1 VFRRRNMKV
10 FLRFFVLF
18 LLLSCAGCS
27 YWPQTLEPQ
36 YYDTSIKEVKE
47 DIDDVSG
54 ARTL

>member
-1 VFRRRNMKV
+1 MKLFMKLFVFA
-10 FLRFFVLF
+10 

>member
-1 VFRRRNMKV
+1 MKK
-10 FLRFFVLF
+10 
-18 LLLSCAGCS
+18 LLLLFVVVSVCTGCS

-36 YYDTSIKEVKE
+36 YYKEGTREVKE

>member
-1 VFRRRNMKV
+1 MK
-10 FLRFFVLF
+10 LF
-18 LLLSCAGCS
+18 MKLSALMLLLLCSGCS

-36 YYDTSIKEVKE
+36 YYDTGIKEVKE